1 MSGRFSAHVED
12 IPPHG
17 RFLFKPIPNATS
29 DGCHMD
35 IWLPEAKETKVP
47 LVM

>member
-1 MSGRFSAHVED
+1 MTAKFDAHVED

-17 RFLFKPIPNATS
+17 RFLFKPIDNATS

-35 IWLPEAKETKVP
+35 AWLPENKGSDVP
-47 LVM
+47 LAM